1 MNDLFKYGSCS
12 LVVGEN
18 HYKDY
23 YPPKDGKLLKIT
35 KIIDNH
41 NEFKH
46 LSLVRTIINYSQYY
60 SIPDETSYLLQPSST
75 FYDKLKYMLDEEATN
90 IFSGTLTCLYI
101 DYAGQQDM
109 LDTLV
114 ALRDYDDRSIW
125 NSYTIIFKF
134 IKTVM
139 EGLMFLH
146 HKKICHLD
154 IKPENIMIDKLT
166 KTFKIIDFGF
176 ASKEPFDDYVFNLR
190 GTPGYFPKYF
200 KEDIYIPWLPSIY
213 ANDLEPVNDTLPM
226 VINRQLV
233 YKIDSYCFG
242 RVLYFLR
249 YVFQDTCSC
258 GCFSK
263 NKKHI
268 LKLNNIIR
276 SLINN
281 DVNTRLTIEKTYHKY
296 F

>member
-1 MNDLFKYGSCS
+1 MNNLCKYGSCS
-12 LVVGEN
+12 VIVGEN

-23 YPPKDGKLLKIT
+23 YPAKDGKLLKIT

-46 LSLVRTIINYSQYY
+46 LSEIRTIKNYNQYY
-60 SIPDETSYLLQPSST
+60 SIPDEASYLLNPSSP
-75 FYDKLKYMLDEEATN
+75 FYEKLKHMVDEDAQN

-101 DYAGQQDM
+101 DYAGNRDM

-114 ALRDYDDRSIW
+114 ALRDYDNRSIW

-134 IKTVM
+134 TKTIM
-139 EGLMFLH
+139 EGLMYLH
-146 HKKICHLD
+146 QKKICHLD
-154 IKPENIMIDKLT
+154 IKPENIMVNQYN

-176 ASKEPFDDYVFNLR
+176 ASKEPFNDYVFNLR

-200 KEDIYIPWLPSIY
+200 KEDIEIPWLPTIY

-226 VINRQLV
+226 ILNRQLV

-249 YVFQDTCSC
+249 HVYQDMYTCS
-258 GCFSK
+258 CFSK
-263 NKKHI
+263 NKKNI
-268 LKLNNIIR
+268 CKLNNIIR
-276 SLINN
+276 CLLNN
-281 DVNTRLTIEKTYHKY
+281 DVDKRLTIEKTYYKH